1 MNTVD
6 STAFML
12 SFPSLTK
19 AFMTKSLSPIKLM
32 MMMMMMMMMIVMFYD
47 HDVMIMRIIMSDVV
61 AIDDNIR

>member
-6 STAFML
+6 SIAFML

-32 MMMMMMMMMIVMFYD
+32 MMKMMMMIVMFYD
-47 HDVMIMRIIMSDVV
+47 HYVMIMRIIMSDVV

>member
-6 STAFML
+6 SIAFML
-12 SFPSLTK
+12 PFPSLTK

-32 MMMMMMMMMIVMFYD
+32 MVMMIVMFYD
-47 HDVMIMRIIMSDVV
+47 HDVMIMRLLLIIMSDVV